1 MVIIHRPCG
10 CALVP
15 EKWLSKQMVPS
26 DPCGLPDVADMLT
39 LGAPNCHVDR
49 GATKGIFTRL
59 HTQGSVCSSPRAM
72 YWVPANAKHPRSS
85 LALLPD
91 LLLASTTS
99 GQTVGC
105 LPTSNSCPHQLI
117 SLCHHSDFDSRSLG
131 GSQGFPPV
139 GCFLLLPSLCP
150 ALRHLKERLMFPS
163 VHVPRESAPAA
174 FPSWAASLPHSDQIW
189 RFLLPQTARPRHQE
203 PVRTGSVCTGL
214 RRGAFTRVT
223 EASSRQQIKVA
234 PKF

>member
-1 MVIIHRPCG
+1 
-10 CALVP
+10 
-15 EKWLSKQMVPS
+15 
-26 DPCGLPDVADMLT
+26 
-39 LGAPNCHVDR
+39 
-49 GATKGIFTRL
+49 
-59 HTQGSVCSSPRAM
+59 M
-72 YWVPANAKHPRSS
+72 YWVPVNAKHLRSS

-91 LLLASTTS
+91 SLFASTTS

-131 GSQGFPPV
+131 GSQGFPPL

-150 ALRHLKERLMFPS
+150 ALRHLKEQLMFPS

-174 FPSWAASLPHSDQIW
+174 SPSWAVSLPHSDQIW
-189 RFLLPQTARPRHQE
+189 CFLLPQTVCPRPQE

-214 RRGAFTRVT
+214 RRGAFSALYTLGDRGFLQT
-223 EASSRQQIKVA
+223 ADKGRS
-234 PKF
+234 